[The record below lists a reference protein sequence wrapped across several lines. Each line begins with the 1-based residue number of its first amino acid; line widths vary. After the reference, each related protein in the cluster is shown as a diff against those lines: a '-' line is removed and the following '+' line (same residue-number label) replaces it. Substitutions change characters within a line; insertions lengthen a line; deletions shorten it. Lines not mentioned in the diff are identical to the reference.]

1 MRDVV
6 RPSFAWSGLGSS
18 GVVFGLEGRCPVDGL
33 VAPFVFVACGDIS
46 GEVPFLSFVL
56 CDPVVNFQFLEEGF
70 GFVRTTS
77 YKVWPWFNVF
87 VVLRSLLRDCKLWRL
102 TVCVTGVGVA
112 VLFLFADVRWVL
124 RCRNRSVL
132 FVGVFSRADASSWGS
147 DDHAY
152 HLSLRFTYSVFE
164 LDRECP
170 SCAAV

>member
-87 VVLRSLLRDCKLWRL
+87 VVLRSLLRDCKLWCL
-102 TVCVTGVGVA
+102 TVRVAGVGVA
-112 VLFLFADVRWVL
+112 GLF
-124 RCRNRSVL
+124 L
-132 FVGVFSRADASSWGS
+132 FVGVVRGFWCRGCNLFRVGAFRRVGASSWGS
-147 DDHAY
+147 DDH
-152 HLSLRFTYSVFE
+152 S
-164 LDRECP
+164 
-170 SCAAV
+170 